1 MKLQWKRGIWP
12 VLVSLLVIAGAVG
25 AYLAFPRLLVRSRC
39 VDWPDHTLAGLKLGR
54 EYLYV
59 AMGACNIVIAIDTQS
74 HTVVAA
80 ARLEGS
86 FPHGIAV
93 ALDARELYAANER
106 SDNVSVISLPD
117 LSPTASIPV
126 GDFPTDVVPSMDG
139 KRMFVANFKG
149 GSVQVIDLIGRS
161 VTREV
166 AGPRATHFAVSPNG
180 ERLYVT
186 HWEQN
191 RLSILDGRDGAL
203 IKTITLT
210 GKPNHATVSRGS
222 RRIYVTLYG
231 DSALAVIDAARLNV
245 ITSIPV
251 GLHPMAPVVSPDDR
265 WVYVSNID
273 GGTLSIIDAKRLTV
287 VGEIRTGGNPQHLVM
302 GGAGRTLWVTNPLRE
317 VVQVIDLI
325 RRRVIREIYAG
336 PEPQQMAPRYL
347 AHLSP
352 ENRLGSAGENQPR
365 QLSLK

>member
-1 MKLQWKRGIWP
+1 MRLQWKRGIWP
-12 VLVSLLVIAGAVG
+12 VLASLLVIAGAVG

-39 VDWPDHTLAGLKLGR
+39 VDWPNHKLPGLETGK
-54 EYLYV
+54 EYLFV
-59 AMGACNIVIAIDTQS
+59 AMGACNTVIAIDTRS
-74 HTVVAA
+74 HSVVAA
-80 ARLEGS
+80 TRPEGS
-86 FPHGIAV
+86 FPHGIAGN
-93 ALDARELYAANER
+93 LDGHELYAANER
-106 SDNVSVISLPD
+106 SDDVSVISLPD
-117 LSPTASIPV
+117 FSPMGSIPV

-186 HWEQN
+186 HWDQN

-203 IKTITLT
+203 IKTIELA
-210 GKPNHATVSRGS
+210 GKPNHATVSRDNK
-222 RRIYVTLYG
+222 RIYVALYG
-231 DSALAVIDAARLNV
+231 DSALALVDAALLEV

-251 GLHPMAPVVSPDDR
+251 GLHPMAPAVSPDDR

-273 GGTLSIIDAKRLTV
+273 AGTLSIIDAKRLTV

-302 GGAGRTLWVTNPLRE
+302 DGAGRTLWVTNPSRE

-325 RRRVIREIYAG
+325 RRRVIHEIYTG

-347 AHLSP
+347 AP
-352 ENRLGSAGENQPR
+352 MTPGNRLSGEPQPKP
-365 QLSLK
+365 LSFR